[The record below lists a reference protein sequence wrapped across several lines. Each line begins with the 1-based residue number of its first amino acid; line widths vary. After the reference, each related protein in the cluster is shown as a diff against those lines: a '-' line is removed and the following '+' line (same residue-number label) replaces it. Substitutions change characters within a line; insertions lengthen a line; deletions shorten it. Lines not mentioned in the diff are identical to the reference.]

1 LMGTSSTLEENDIA
15 WRDDFGQSL
24 MNSWIASDKSTRIP
38 ISTFQLALQLHGVEV
53 DVEEVECMLANMV
66 YRVSPSIRLLLLCIS
81 RALISFAVDGRR
93 EDEKE
98 KRIRIRKADSQGY
111 MKGYISHEK
120 SMVVLAKTNPFPNLN
135 SIAR

>member
-1 LMGTSSTLEENDIA
+1 MEASPTLEENDIA
-15 WRDDFGQSL
+15 WRDEFEPKL

-38 ISTFQLALQLHGVEV
+38 ISTFQLALELHGVEV

-66 YRVSPSIRLLLLCIS
+66 YRVSPSSFPTHTSPSFPIYTSPSFIS
-81 RALISFAVDGRR
+81 YSYR
-93 EDEKE
+93 EEGLE
-98 KRIRIRKADSQGY
+98 ANRQGY